1 MEGMSG
7 LSGGEVT
14 SSRTASR
21 GNLSHAVVYRSRL
34 HAVCRY
40 LHLHLCRNKAMD
52 RYRPRMDVTKALQ
65 TLNFS
70 SSTKLSDLSTHTLQ
84 QKFAIKM
91 DQVQSNH
98 W

>member
-1 MEGMSG
+1 MNQMESM
-7 LSGGEVT
+7 SGGEVP

-40 LHLHLCRNKAMD
+40 IHLHPRRNKAMD

>member
-7 LSGGEVT
+7 GEVP

-21 GNLSHAVVYRSRL
+21 GNLSHAVVYRSQL

-40 LHLHLCRNKAMD
+40 HHHPRRSKAMG

-98 W
+98 R

>member
-7 LSGGEVT
+7 GEVP

-34 HAVCRY
+34 HAVCTYHHHHPR
-40 LHLHLCRNKAMD
+40 RSKAMD

-91 DQVQSNH
+91 DQVQSNYR
-98 W
+98 